1 MFHRH
6 TTEDRYVRPAP
17 EFLCVH
23 KNQACRIFTLI
34 ELLIVIAIIA
44 ILAAMLLPAL
54 NKAKEKAHGVS
65 CLNNLKQMGTAHIA
79 YSNDY
84 NDFCVPT
91 AHVYSGIGVWAFPDL
106 VNLYLKSDA
115 VFLCP
120 SAKQTTEVT
129 YSRPW
134 NALGAVGKLYN
145 HYGRATPQYGQVNA
159 NGVLLYK
166 VPKITHIKSPSRK
179 ISIADKAGTTA
190 HNRFD
195 DNNYLKIGYANY
207 AIGARHSNR
216 FNAVFADGHG
226 GGISE
231 KEACINDTTLAVFWW
246 IDQP

>member
-106 VNLYLKSDA
+106 LNLYLKSDA

-120 SAKQTTEVT
+120 SAKTNNRSNLFPPMERFG
-129 YSRPW
+129 SC
-134 NALGAVGKLYN
+134 
-145 HYGRATPQYGQVNA
+145 
-159 NGVLLYK
+159 
-166 VPKITHIKSPSRK
+166 RK
-179 ISIADKAGTTA
+179 I
-190 HNRFD
+190 
-195 DNNYLKIGYANY
+195 
-207 AIGARHSNR
+207 
-216 FNAVFADGHG
+216 V
-226 GGISE
+226 
-231 KEACINDTTLAVFWW
+231 
-246 IDQP
+246 QPLWTRNSAMWSGECKWRSAL